1 MGSPQA
7 WRFAEV
13 SRTRKRRGI
22 AHARD
27 AEPVSKRMIMSAQ
40 ERSTPESDERIL
52 VPAQQSGASRQL
64 GTTHSTGVAARPDQH
79 RWTPRSREAM
89 EANHNTE
96 VSNIRG
102 PRAHA
107 RRLRSRINHVSS
119 DSLTGPFVEGQ
130 FQSRSPRGLNLVRLK
145 ARDLHSPNSD
155 AAVNGH
161 KRVRPLLPANR
172 SSDAPTLA
180 TSSGPEGRKQSGAH
194 APKRQVPRK
203 GSNGEDQ
210 RSMDS

>member
-1 MGSPQA
+1 MFTPSAKNLRIPGKPASH
-7 WRFAEV
+7 
-13 SRTRKRRGI
+13 SRGNRPPSGAKRRWVVI
-22 AHARD
+22 
-27 AEPVSKRMIMSAQ
+27 
-40 ERSTPESDERIL
+40 RS
-52 VPAQQSGASRQL
+52 VM
-64 GTTHSTGVAARPDQH
+64 VAGFDQH
-79 RWTPRSREAM
+79 SRRVKELSSMEAGWPRRPRRLPSRRFGRRWTPRSREAM

-203 GSNGEDQ
+203 GSNGEDR